1 MKQILCLLLCLIC
14 FCVFLPASAER
25 ADPVADMTFFGES
38 TTAHLALRGGID
50 PARVWTNAAG
60 TVRLDSGIL
69 SRTLKDPAD
78 GSPCTV
84 RELAAKYRPQ
94 VLVLSF
100 GLNGIMGSSAHPDT
114 YLGNYRRLIDAIREA
129 SPDTRFV
136 IQSVCPVADAGHQ
149 ADWKFSVPPGEINRK
164 LTVLSDRLREFCRND
179 PTLTFADTASC
190 LTDADG
196 FLRGDL
202 TTDGI
207 HLTGAAYVLILDA
220 LRQSMNVSNA

>member
-1 MKQILCLLLCLIC
+1 MKQILCLLLCLTHLC
-14 FCVFLPASAER
+14 GFLPVSAER
-25 ADPVADMTFFGES
+25 ADPVAGMTFFGES

-94 VLVLSF
+94 MLVLSF

-114 YLGNYRRLIDAIREA
+114 YLGNYRRLIDALREA
-129 SPDTRFV
+129 SPDTRFI
-136 IQSVCPVADAGHQ
+136 IQSACPVADAGHQ
-149 ADWKFSVPPGEINRK
+149 ADWKFSVPPEEINRR
-164 LTVLSDRLREFCRND
+164 LTALNNRLREFCRD
-179 PTLTFADTASC
+179 TPELTFADTASC
-190 LTDADG
+190 LTDG
-196 FLRGDL
+196 NGYLRGDL

-207 HLTGAAYVLILDA
+207 HLTGAAYALILDA
-220 LRQSMNVSNA
+220 LRQSVNASNA

>member
-14 FCVFLPASAER
+14 FCVFLPVSAEC

-38 TTAHLALRGGID
+38 TTAH
-50 PARVWTNAAG
+50 
-60 TVRLDSGIL
+60 L

-149 ADWKFSVPPGEINRK
+149 ADWKFSVPPGEINRR
-164 LTVLSDRLREFCRND
+164 LTVLSYRLREFCRND